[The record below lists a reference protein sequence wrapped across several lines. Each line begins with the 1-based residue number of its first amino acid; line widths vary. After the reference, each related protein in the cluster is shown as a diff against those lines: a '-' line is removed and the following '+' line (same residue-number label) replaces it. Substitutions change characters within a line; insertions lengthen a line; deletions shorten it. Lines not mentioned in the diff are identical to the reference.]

1 MEETL
6 RPAQRHRYVGKGGD
20 SQERRRKE
28 AGGRGDS
35 THGDRLIQGVENQ
48 TPLSCRAPGPGAA
61 SSSARPAYLGVTVSR
76 QLFSMKAEG

>member
-1 MEETL
+1 MAWGEFRELRLRFWKRRMEETL

-35 THGDRLIQGVENQ
+35 THGDRLIQGVEN
-48 TPLSCRAPGPGAA
+48 
-61 SSSARPAYLGVTVSR
+61 
-76 QLFSMKAEG
+76 